1 MPKDVPYSQH
11 MGMQMNTLY
20 YYLLH
25 VTSKMEHREEGNHKC
40 GEPVSNKTL
49 NFCAGVPT
57 SIGPT
62 YPLPCRGTDMKSLVL
77 YRNSMSFRNFSIS
90 SNVIIFLCT
99 FFNGILIFE
108 KYFGVYCNSTRQLMT
123 LVS

>member
-1 MPKDVPYSQH
+1 MPKDVPYSQP

-40 GEPVSNKTL
+40 GEPVSNRTL

-57 SIGPT
+57 SIGPRYCT
-62 YPLPCRGTDMKSLVL
+62 LLRCNGTDMKSLAL
-77 YRNSMSFRNFSIS
+77 YRISMAS
-90 SNVIIFLCT
+90 
-99 FFNGILIFE
+99 
-108 KYFGVYCNSTRQLMT
+108 
-123 LVS
+123 